1 LPRWIR
7 SAILECMHQQL
18 FLEEDW
24 SYLLSFLPARNEL
37 ERSAAQFGA
46 IRRIREI
53 SSASSLLRLMM
64 AYGFCGMSLRR
75 TAAWAAEAGV
85 ANISDVSLLDR
96 FRNGAEWLGHLL
108 ALKLADHAA
117 LTPAASSPLRVRLID
132 ASSITRVGGRGTDW
146 RLHMTMSL
154 ASLKIDDLAIT
165 DVSGGERLSRFTFQP
180 QEIAVA
186 DAGYAHRAGLESV
199 VRSGADFL
207 VRLNWSNLPLVT
219 IDGQPIDLLAH
230 ARTVEGTTP
239 AEFTVRVR
247 GSNMAPVR
255 LLIVRKTKAAAAE
268 SRRRKEKERGK
279 KRVVDL
285 RTLEA
290 TEYVMLLTSASAD
303 QLSVEQAF
311 ELYRFRWQIEL
322 TFKRLKSIIN
332 LDQLPA
338 KNAALAQV
346 ILFAK
351 LLGAL
356 LVDDY
361 TERYVS
367 FSPWG
372 YPIAIDHTPPVSLA
386 HH

>member
-1 LPRWIR
+1 
-7 SAILECMHQQL
+7 MHQQL

-230 ARTVEGTTP
+230 ARTIEGTTP

>member
-1 LPRWIR
+1 
-7 SAILECMHQQL
+7 MHQQL

-219 IDGQPIDLLAH
+219 IDGQPIHLRAH

>member
-1 LPRWIR
+1 
-7 SAILECMHQQL
+7 MHQQL

-24 SYLLSFLPARNEL
+24 SYLLSFLPPRNEL
-37 ERSAAQFGA
+37 ERSAAHFGA
-46 IRRIREI
+46 IRRIREV

-117 LTPAASSPLRVRLID
+117 LTAAASSTLKARLID
-132 ASSITRVGGRGTDW
+132 ASCITRVGGRGTDW

-154 ASLKIDDLAIT
+154 ASLKIDDVAIT

-219 IDGQPIDLLAH
+219 IDGQPVDLLAY

-268 SRRRKEKERGK
+268 SRQRKQKERGK
-279 KRVVDL
+279 KGVVDL

-290 TEYVMLLTSASAD
+290 TEYVMLLTSAPAD
-303 QLSVEQAF
+303 KLSLEQAF

-372 YPIAIDHTPPVSLA
+372 YPIPIHDSPPISLA

>member
-1 LPRWIR
+1 
-7 SAILECMHQQL
+7 MHQQL

-37 ERSAAQFGA
+37 ERSAARFGA

-108 ALKLADHAA
+108 AIKLADHAA
-117 LTPAASSPLRVRLID
+117 LTTAVSSTLKARLID
-132 ASSITRVGGRGTDW
+132 ASCITRVGGRGTDW
-146 RLHMTMSL
+146 RLHMTLSL
-154 ASLKIDDLAIT
+154 ASLKIDDIAIT

-219 IDGQPIDLLAH
+219 LDGQPVDLLAL

-247 GSNMAPVR
+247 ASNMAPVR
-255 LLIVRKTKAAAAE
+255 LLIVRKTKAVAAA
-268 SRRRKEKERGK
+268 SRQRKQRERSK
-279 KRVVDL
+279 KGVVDL

-290 TEYVMLLTSASAD
+290 TEYVMLLTSAPAD
-303 QLSVEQAF
+303 KLSLEQAF

-322 TFKRLKSIIN
+322 TFKRLKSIIH

-372 YPIAIDHTPPVSLA
+372 YPIPIDHAPPVSLA